1 MSTNEDKLR
10 HYVKELTGD
19 LLRTRGRLRE
29 LEAAGNE
36 PIALVGMACKYPGG
50 VASPEDL
57 WELVSEGRDAI
68 SPFPADRGW
77 DLGRLPAAGGGF
89 LHDAAQFDAGF
100 FGISPREAAA
110 MDPQQRI
117 ALETCW
123 EAVER
128 SGISADSLRGKPV
141 GVFMGGAVQGYGLAG
156 TEIVDAPEGVGGTG
170 SASSVISGRVSYSF
184 GFEGP
189 AVTVDT
195 ACSSSLVALHLA
207 VQSLRAG
214 ECSLAL

>member
-68 SPFPADRGW
+68 SPF
-77 DLGRLPAAGGGF
+77 
-89 LHDAAQFDAGF
+89 
-100 FGISPREAAA
+100 
-110 MDPQQRI
+110 
-117 ALETCW
+117 
-123 EAVER
+123 
-128 SGISADSLRGKPV
+128 
-141 GVFMGGAVQGYGLAG
+141 
-156 TEIVDAPEGVGGTG
+156 
-170 SASSVISGRVSYSF
+170 
-184 GFEGP
+184 
-189 AVTVDT
+189 
-195 ACSSSLVALHLA
+195 
-207 VQSLRAG
+207 
-214 ECSLAL
+214 